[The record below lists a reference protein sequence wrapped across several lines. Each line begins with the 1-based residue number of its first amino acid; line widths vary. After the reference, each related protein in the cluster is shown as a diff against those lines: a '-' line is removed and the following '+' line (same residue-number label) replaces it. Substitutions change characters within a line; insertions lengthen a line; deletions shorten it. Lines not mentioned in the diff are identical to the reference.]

1 MLFNAVSNNQAALLD
16 DTFIRAR
23 DQEYVDHLRRRRGWW
38 YRVLLAL
45 ALAGPGILV
54 MIADNDAGGVITY
67 AQTGVSYGVGF
78 FLPFLVLMGP
88 VAYIVQEMTVRLG
101 AVTGRGHAE
110 LIWGRYGRF
119 WGAFSLLDLVI
130 ANGLTLI
137 TEFMGIMLGSAV
149 FGIPAV
155 WSVMGGFLLVCGLLI
170 LLRYY
175 TWERVALVIA
185 AGNLLFV
192 PLALMAPPHWSE
204 VARAFGTWT
213 VPGGMTPA
221 LLYVVLANVGTTI
234 APWMLFFQQSSVVD
248 KGLTVRDI
256 RAGQIDTAVGT
267 AAMVFVALAIVVLTG
282 TWVYGS
288 PGASPSMDIRQLL
301 GVLGNRIGPVGERLF
316 ALGLAEAGV
325 IAAIAIT
332 ASTSWATGE
341 AFNWPKSLNLPLAAA
356 WRFYLPGLV
365 SAALAAAVVLI
376 PRAPLGF
383 LNLTVQVVATI
394 FMPAAML
401 FLLLLL
407 NDKEIMGIH
416 VNKPWQNWAAGL
428 IVGGLVAVNGIYGLT
443 VVFPHGL

>member
-1 MLFNAVSNNQAALLD
+1 MLINASTNQMAVVD
-16 DTFIRAR
+16 DAFVRAR
-23 DQEYVDHLRRRRGWW
+23 DQERVVNLRERRGLWC
-38 YRVLLAL
+38 RVLLAI

-67 AQTGVSYGVGF
+67 AQTGVSYGLGF
-78 FLPFLVLMGP
+78 YLPFLVLLAP

-110 LIWGRYGRF
+110 LIWGRYGKF
-119 WGAFSLLDLVI
+119 WGAFSLVDLVV
-130 ANGLTLI
+130 ANGLTLV
-137 TEFMGIMLGSAV
+137 TEFIGITVGSSV
-149 FGIPAV
+149 FGVPAL
-155 WSVMGGFLLVCGLLI
+155 WSDLGGVVIVCGVLVLLK
-170 LLRYY
+170 YY
-175 TWERVALVIA
+175 TWERVALTIA
-185 AGNLLFV
+185 AGNLVFV
-192 PLALMAPPHWSE
+192 PLALMAQPHWSV
-204 VARAFGTWT
+204 VARAFGTWAI
-213 VPGGMTPA
+213 PGGITPVF
-221 LLYVVLANVGTTI
+221 LYVVLANLGTTI

-267 AAMVFVALAIVVLTG
+267 GVMVIVALAIVVLTG

-288 PGASPSMDIRQLL
+288 PGSSQNMDIGQLL
-301 GVLGNRIGPVGERLF
+301 TVLGNRIGPLGEKLF
-316 ALGLAEAGV
+316 ALGLVEAGV
-325 IAAIAIT
+325 IAGIAIT

-341 AFNWPKSLNLPLAAA
+341 ALNWPKSLNLPLRRA

-365 SAALAAAVVLI
+365 SAVMAAAIVLI

-407 NDKEIMGIH
+407 NDGEIMGSH

-428 IVGGLVAVNGIYGLT
+428 IVGGLVVINGVYGLT
-443 VVFPHGL
+443 VVFPHIL